1 MTKAES
7 NRANA
12 QHSTGPKTPE
22 GKHRS
27 SLNALRHGLTGQIVV
42 MPHEDLAAYQRHVKA
57 LNDEYNPQGH
67 TEALLVQALADATWR
82 LNRVASTEATLQ
94 AVAAANHSDPIQEAI
109 AASTASQSK
118 GMSSLS
124 IHGERLSRQFER
136 SLRQLRELQKIRR
149 SQEAQ
154 DLSDLLNIMQMYK
167 SKGQTYI
174 PANGGFV
181 FSTQQINA
189 AKQARNRQ
197 RLAQEALAYVQAA
210 SRFGNGAATF
220 GSGRA
225 APTI

>member
-1 MTKAES
+1 MSRTETNK
-7 NRANA
+7 ANA

-22 GKHRS
+22 GKQRS

-67 TEALLVQALADATWR
+67 TEALLVQAIADATWR

-94 AVAAANHSDPIQEAI
+94 AVAGANQPDPVQEAI

-136 SLRQLRELQKIRR
+136 SLKQLRELQKIRKA
-149 SQEAQ
+149 QEQ
-154 DLSDLLNIMQMYK
+154 SDLNDLLDIMEMYK
-167 SKGQTYI
+167 SKGQTYT
-174 PANGGFV
+174 PATDGFV
-181 FSTQQINA
+181 FTKPQIDLA
-189 AKQARNRQ
+189 IQARNRARRVKQ
-197 RLAQEALAYVQAA
+197 AHAA
-210 SRFGNGAATF
+210 SFMTV
-220 GSGRA
+220 
-225 APTI
+225 

>member
-7 NRANA
+7 NRINA

-42 MPHEDLAAYQRHVKA
+42 MPNEDLAAYQRHVKA

-67 TEALLVQALADATWR
+67 TEALLVQAIADATWR

-94 AVAAANHSDPIQEAI
+94 AVAAADQPDPIQEAI
-109 AASTASQSK
+109 AASAASQSK

-149 SQEAQ
+149 AQEQ
-154 DLSDLLNIMQMYK
+154 SDLNDLLNIMQVYK

-174 PANGGFV
+174 PSNDGFV
-181 FSTQQINA
+181 FTKHQIDA
-189 AKQARNRQ
+189 AKQARSRQ
-197 RLAQEALAYVQAA
+197 RLAKEALAYA
-210 SRFGNGAATF
+210 
-220 GSGRA
+220 RA
-225 APTI
+225 A